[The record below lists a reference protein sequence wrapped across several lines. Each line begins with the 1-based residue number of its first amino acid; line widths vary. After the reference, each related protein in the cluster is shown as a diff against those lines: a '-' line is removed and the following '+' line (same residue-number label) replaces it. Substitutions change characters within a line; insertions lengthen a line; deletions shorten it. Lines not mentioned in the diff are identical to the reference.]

1 MMVGMQVS
9 PQADGPLEAGRQL
22 GVRFDQVV
30 AAANAG
36 GEWAWRELYRSA
48 APAVDRYLR
57 ARGVPD
63 AEDLVGETFVR
74 VVRHLGRFA
83 GDEPDFRAW
92 VFAIARNLV
101 VDAARRNTRR
111 PADAT
116 PAATLHA
123 LAPVGDAEDDAMGE
137 LATAEVIRI
146 LSQLTEDQRDVLL
159 LRIVGDLSVS
169 QVAGIVG
176 RSEGAV
182 KMLQARGLASLRR
195 TGSGEAVTS

>member
-1 MMVGMQVS
+1 MVGMQVS
-9 PQADGPLEAGRQL
+9 PQADGPLGAGRPL

-48 APAVDRYLR
+48 APAGSGRPR

-63 AEDLVGETFVR
+63 ADDLVGETFVR
-74 VVRHLGRFA
+74 VVRHLHRFA

-116 PAATLHA
+116 PAAALHT
-123 LAPVGDAEDDAMGE
+123 LAPVGDAEEDAMGE

-146 LSQLTEDQRDVLL
+146 LSQLTDDQRDVLL
-159 LRIVGDLSVS
+159 LRIVGDLSFA
-169 QVAGIVG
+169 QIAEILG
-176 RSEGAV
+176 RREGAV
-182 KMLQARGLASLRR
+182 KMLQARGLATLRR
-195 TGSGEAVTS
+195 IGSGEAVTP

>member
-1 MMVGMQVS
+1 MMLCMQVS
-9 PQADGPLEAGRQL
+9 PQAGGPLDAGRPL

-36 GEWAWRELYRSA
+36 GDWAWRELYRGY

-63 AEDLVGETFVR
+63 AEDLVGETFLR
-74 VVRHLGRFA
+74 VVHHLDRFS
-83 GDEPDFRAW
+83 GDEIDFRAW

-111 PADAT
+111 PSDAT
-116 PAATLHA
+116 PVDTLQA

-137 LATAEVIRI
+137 LGTSEVVRI
-146 LSQLTEDQRDVLL
+146 LSGLTDDQRDVLL
-159 LRIVGDLSVS
+159 LRIVGDLSIA
-169 QVAGIVG
+169 QVAEILG
-176 RSEGAV
+176 RREGAV
-182 KMLQARGLASLRR
+182 KMLQARGLATLRR
-195 TGSGEAVTS
+195 IRTGEAVTP